1 MPLRSS
7 LRALVH
13 RALPHRPHL
22 RRALQALGLGLSCA
36 TAQAGYFQWDA
47 VELPAASGASCGNG
61 SPYRFFVNRTPF
73 TSKTVVMFEGGGACW
88 DQGACKG
95 GTLLDAVN
103 PDGIP
108 ANYMTDFNRQAHWG
122 LVTPF
127 TARIDPLQAVQTQG
141 WNIVYLTY
149 CTGDVHTGNKVAVYD
164 NVDPTKPLSY
174 FHRGAVN
181 AKAVAAWMASNM
193 RQPEHLLLTGFSAGG
208 VGSAAL
214 YPAFRNALK
223 PKKMALLSDSG
234 PLFDVPRNATPE
246 QAPSVLLH
254 SKIRAVW
261 GLDGPNGLVTE
272 LVTKYPGAGNA
283 DNLGSITAGLGKI
296 FPNDR
301 IGYANFQEDSIFSA
315 FSYQKFY
322 PEIANAPDDATRLKL
337 INQKWRQELIPWI
350 AQMEAQPNI
359 GYYIPNKR
367 EMNGSHCLTIMT
379 FAGTSIVEAS
389 LHDVGRFVDNLLDGQ
404 GTPMRAFE
412 RNPTSQRV
420 LLSDWIADKLL
431 TLLVP

>member
-1 MPLRSS
+1 MSLRSILKVAIQASAAS
-7 LRALVH
+7 LVCVAAH
-13 RALPHRPHL
+13 
-22 RRALQALGLGLSCA
+22 
-36 TAQAGYFQWDA
+36 AGYLQWEM
-47 VELPAASGASCGNG
+47 VELPASSGASCGNG
-61 SPYRFFVNRTPF
+61 TPYRFFVNRTPF

-108 ANYMTDFNRQAHWG
+108 TNYMTDWNRQAHLG

-127 TARIDPLQAVQTQG
+127 TMRLHPLQSVQTQS

-164 NVDPTKPLSY
+164 NLDPAHPMAY
-174 FHRGAVN
+174 HHRGAVN
-181 AKAVAAWMASNM
+181 AKAVAAWMAKNM
-193 RQPEHLLLTGFSAGG
+193 KQPDKLFLTGFSAGG
-208 VGSAAL
+208 VGSTAL
-214 YPAFRNALK
+214 YPAFREALK
-223 PKKMALLSDSG
+223 PKQMALLADSG
-234 PLFDVPRNATPE
+234 PLFNVPRDATPQ

-254 SKIRAVW
+254 NKIRTVW

-272 LVTKYPGAGNA
+272 LITKYPGAGNA
-283 DNLGSITAGLGKI
+283 DNLGSVTAGIGKI

-301 IGYANFQEDSIFSA
+301 IGYANFQEDTNFSA

-322 PEIANAPDDATRLKL
+322 PEIANAPDEATRLKL
-337 INQKWRQELIPWI
+337 LNQKWRQEITPWV
-350 AQMEAQPNI
+350 AQMETQPNI

-367 EMNGSHCLTIMT
+367 EINGSHCLTIVT
-379 FAGTSIVEAS
+379 FAGTSIVEAG
-389 LHDVGRFVDNLLDGQ
+389 LHDVGRFVDNLIDGK

-412 RNPTSQRV
+412 KNPSSQRV
-420 LLSDWIADKLL
+420 LLSDWFADLIAP
-431 TLLVP
+431 LVP

>member
-1 MPLRSS
+1 MSLRSILKVAVQASAAS
-7 LRALVH
+7 LV
-13 RALPHRPHL
+13 
-22 RRALQALGLGLSCA
+22 CA
-36 TAQAGYFQWDA
+36 AAHAGYLQWET
-47 VELPAASGASCGNG
+47 VELPASSGATCGNG
-61 SPYRFFVNRTPF
+61 TPYRFFVNRTPF

-108 ANYMTDFNRQAHWG
+108 TNYMTDWNRQAHLG

-127 TARIDPLQAVQTQG
+127 TMRLHPLQSVQTQS

-149 CTGDVHTGNKVAVYD
+149 CTGDVHTGNKVALYD
-164 NVDPTKPLSY
+164 NVDPLNPMAY
-174 FHRGAVN
+174 HHRGMVN
-181 AKAVAAWMASNM
+181 AKAVAAWMAKNLK
-193 RQPEHLLLTGFSAGG
+193 QPEKLFLTGFSAGG

-214 YPAFRNALK
+214 YPAFREALK
-223 PKKMALLSDSG
+223 PKQMSLLADSG
-234 PLFDVPRNATPE
+234 PLFNVPRNATPE

-254 SKIRAVW
+254 NKIRTVW

-272 LVTKYPGAGNA
+272 LMAKYPGAGSA

-301 IGYANFQEDSIFSA
+301 IGYANFQEDTNFSA

-322 PEIANAPDDATRLKL
+322 PEIANAPDNETRLKL
-337 INQKWRQELIPWI
+337 LNQKWRQEITPWV
-350 AQMEAQPNI
+350 AQMETQPNI

-367 EMNGSHCLTIMT
+367 ELNGSHCATIVT
-379 FAGTSIVEAS
+379 FGGTSIVEAG
-389 LHDVGRFVDNLLDGQ
+389 LHDVGRFVDNLIDGK
-404 GTPMRAFE
+404 GTPIRAFE
-412 RNPTSQRV
+412 KTPTSQRV
-420 LLSDWIADKLL
+420 LISDWFADLIAPLL
-431 TLLVP
+431 P

>member
-1 MPLRSS
+1 MIRPLSAR
-7 LRALVH
+7 LAARVL
-13 RALPHRPHL
+13 
-22 RRALQALGLGLSCA
+22 ALGVLGASA
-36 TAQAGYFQWDA
+36 AHAGYFQWET
-47 VELPAASGASCGNG
+47 VELPASSGASCGNG
-61 SPYRFFVNRTPF
+61 TPYRFFVNRTPF

-108 ANYMTDFNRQAHWG
+108 TNYMSDFNRMAHLG

-127 TARIDPLQAVQTQG
+127 TARVHPLQAVQTQS

-149 CTGDVHTGNKVAVYD
+149 CTGDVHTGNKVGVYN
-164 NVDPTKPLSY
+164 NVDPSQPLAY
-174 FHRGAVN
+174 YHRGAVN
-181 AKAVAAWMASNM
+181 AKAVAAWMARNM
-193 RQPEHLLLTGFSAGG
+193 KQPDHLLLTGFSAGG

-214 YPAFRNALK
+214 YPAFRETLA

-234 PLFDVPRNATPE
+234 PLFDVPRNATPA

-254 SKIRAVW
+254 NKIRTVW
-261 GLDGPNGLVTE
+261 GLDGPQGLVTE
-272 LVTKYPGAGNA
+272 LAGKYPQAGSA

-296 FPNDR
+296 FPKDR
-301 IGYANFQEDSIFSA
+301 LGYANFQEDSVFSA

-337 INQKWRQELIPWI
+337 LNQKWRQELTPWV
-350 AQMEAQPNI
+350 AQMETQPNI

-367 EMNGSHCLTIMT
+367 ELNGAHCLTIMT
-379 FAGTSIVEAS
+379 FGGTSIVERGLTSVKA
-389 LHDVGRFVDNLLDGQ
+389 FVDNLLDGT
-404 GTPMRAFE
+404 GPVMRAWE
-412 RNPTSQRV
+412 ANPTSQRV
-420 LLSDWIADKLL
+420 LLSDWFADWFGPLL
-431 TLLVP
+431 L

>member
-1 MPLRSS
+1 MSLRSI
-7 LRALVH
+7 LKVAV
-13 RALPHRPHL
+13 
-22 RRALQALGLGLSCA
+22 QA
-36 TAQAGYFQWDA
+36 TAASLVCAAAHAGYLQWET
-47 VELPAASGASCGNG
+47 VELPASSGATCGNG
-61 SPYRFFVNRTPF
+61 TPYRFFVNRTPF

-108 ANYMTDFNRQAHWG
+108 TNYMTDWNRQAHLG

-127 TARIDPLQAVQTQG
+127 TMRLHPLQSVQTQS

-164 NVDPTKPLSY
+164 NVDPANPMAY
-174 FHRGAVN
+174 HHRGMVN
-181 AKAVAAWMASNM
+181 AKAVAAWMAKNLK
-193 RQPEHLLLTGFSAGG
+193 QPEKLFLTGFSAGG

-214 YPAFRNALK
+214 YPAFREALK
-223 PKKMALLSDSG
+223 PKQMSLLADSG
-234 PLFDVPRNATPE
+234 PLFNVPRDATPE

-254 SKIRAVW
+254 NKIRTVW
-261 GLDGPNGLVTE
+261 GLDGANGLVTE
-272 LVTKYPGAGNA
+272 LITKYPGAGSA

-301 IGYANFQEDSIFSA
+301 IGYANFQEDTNFSA

-322 PEIANAPDDATRLKL
+322 PEIANAPDNETRLKL
-337 INQKWRQELIPWI
+337 LNQKWRQEITPWV
-350 AQMEAQPNI
+350 AQMETQPNI

-367 EMNGSHCLTIMT
+367 ELNGSHCLTIVT
-379 FAGTSIVEAS
+379 FGGTSIVETG
-389 LHDVGRFVDNLLDGQ
+389 LKDVGRFVDNLIDGK
-404 GTPMRAFE
+404 GTPIRAFE
-412 RNPTSQRV
+412 KNPTSQRV
-420 LLSDWIADKLL
+420 LISDWFADLIAPLL
-431 TLLVP
+431 P

>member
-1 MPLRSS
+1 MSLRSV
-7 LRALVH
+7 LKVAV
-13 RALPHRPHL
+13 
-22 RRALQALGLGLSCA
+22 QA
-36 TAQAGYFQWDA
+36 TAASLVCAAAHAGYLQWET
-47 VELPAASGASCGNG
+47 VELPASSGASCGNG
-61 SPYRFFVNRTPF
+61 TPYRFFVNRTPF

-108 ANYMTDFNRQAHWG
+108 TNYMTDWNRQAHLG

-127 TARIDPLQAVQTQG
+127 TMRLHPLQSVQTQS

-164 NVDPTKPLSY
+164 NVDPANPMAY
-174 FHRGAVN
+174 HHRGMVN
-181 AKAVAAWMASNM
+181 AKAVAAWMAKNLK
-193 RQPEHLLLTGFSAGG
+193 QPDKLFLTGFSAGG

-214 YPAFRNALK
+214 YPAFREALK
-223 PKKMALLSDSG
+223 PKQMSLLADSG
-234 PLFDVPRNATPE
+234 PLFSVPRDATPE

-254 SKIRAVW
+254 NKIRTVW
-261 GLDGPNGLVTE
+261 GLDGANGLVTE
-272 LVTKYPGAGNA
+272 LITKYPSAGSA

-301 IGYANFQEDSIFSA
+301 IGYANFQEDTNFSA

-322 PEIANAPDDATRLKL
+322 PEIANAPDNETRLKL
-337 INQKWRQELIPWI
+337 LNQKWRQEITPWV
-350 AQMEAQPNI
+350 AQMETQPNI

-367 EMNGSHCLTIMT
+367 ELNGSHCLTIVT
-379 FAGTSIVEAS
+379 FGGTSIVEAG
-389 LHDVGRFVDNLLDGQ
+389 LKDVGRFVDNLIDGK

-412 RNPTSQRV
+412 KNPTSQRV
-420 LLSDWIADKLL
+420 LISDWFADLIAPLL
-431 TLLVP
+431 P

>member
-1 MPLRSS
+1 LRSV
-7 LRALVH
+7 LKVAV
-13 RALPHRPHL
+13 
-22 RRALQALGLGLSCA
+22 QA
-36 TAQAGYFQWDA
+36 TAASLVCAAAHAGYLQWET
-47 VELPAASGASCGNG
+47 VELPASSGASCGNG
-61 SPYRFFVNRTPF
+61 TPYRFFVNRTPF

-108 ANYMTDFNRQAHWG
+108 TNYMTDWNRQAHLG

-127 TARIDPLQAVQTQG
+127 TMRLHPLQSVQTQS

-164 NVDPTKPLSY
+164 NVDPANPMAY
-174 FHRGAVN
+174 HHRGMVN
-181 AKAVAAWMASNM
+181 AKAVAAWMAKNLK
-193 RQPEHLLLTGFSAGG
+193 QPDKLFLTGFSAGG

-214 YPAFRNALK
+214 YPAFREALK
-223 PKKMALLSDSG
+223 PKQMSLLADSG
-234 PLFDVPRNATPE
+234 PLFSVPRDATPE

-254 SKIRAVW
+254 NKIRTVW
-261 GLDGPNGLVTE
+261 GLDGANGLVTE
-272 LVTKYPGAGNA
+272 LITKYPGAGSA

-301 IGYANFQEDSIFSA
+301 IGYANFQEDTNFSA

-322 PEIANAPDDATRLKL
+322 PEIANAPDNETRLKL
-337 INQKWRQELIPWI
+337 LNQKWRQEITPWV
-350 AQMEAQPNI
+350 AQMETQPNI

-367 EMNGSHCLTIMT
+367 ELNGSHCLTIVT
-379 FAGTSIVEAS
+379 FGGTSIVEAG
-389 LHDVGRFVDNLLDGQ
+389 LKDVGRFVDNLIDGK

-412 RNPTSQRV
+412 KNPTSQRV
-420 LLSDWIADKLL
+420 LISDWFADLIAPLL
-431 TLLVP
+431 P

>member
-1 MPLRSS
+1 MSLRSV
-7 LRALVH
+7 LKVAV
-13 RALPHRPHL
+13 
-22 RRALQALGLGLSCA
+22 QA
-36 TAQAGYFQWDA
+36 TAASLVCAAAHAGYLQWET
-47 VELPAASGASCGNG
+47 VELPASSGATCGNG
-61 SPYRFFVNRTPF
+61 TPYRFFVNRTPF

-108 ANYMTDFNRQAHWG
+108 TNYMTDWNRQAHLG

-127 TARIDPLQAVQTQG
+127 TMRLHPLQSVQTQS

-164 NVDPTKPLSY
+164 NVDPANPMAY
-174 FHRGAVN
+174 HHRGMVN
-181 AKAVAAWMASNM
+181 AKAVAAWMAKNLK
-193 RQPEHLLLTGFSAGG
+193 QPEKLFLTGFSAGG

-214 YPAFRNALK
+214 YPAFREALK
-223 PKKMALLSDSG
+223 PKQMSLLADSG
-234 PLFDVPRNATPE
+234 PLFNVPRDATPE

-254 SKIRAVW
+254 NKIRTVW
-261 GLDGPNGLVTE
+261 GLDGVNGLVTE
-272 LVTKYPGAGNA
+272 LITKYPGAGSA

-301 IGYANFQEDSIFSA
+301 IGYANFQEDTNFSA

-322 PEIANAPDDATRLKL
+322 PEIANAPDNETRLKL
-337 INQKWRQELIPWI
+337 LNQKWRQEITPWV
-350 AQMEAQPNI
+350 AQMETQPNI

-367 EMNGSHCLTIMT
+367 ELNGSHCLTIVT
-379 FAGTSIVEAS
+379 FGGTSIVETG
-389 LHDVGRFVDNLLDGQ
+389 LKDVGRFVDNLIDGK
-404 GTPMRAFE
+404 GTPIRAFE
-412 RNPTSQRV
+412 KNPTSQRV
-420 LLSDWIADKLL
+420 LISDWFADLIAPLL
-431 TLLVP
+431 P

>member
-1 MPLRSS
+1 MSLRSV
-7 LRALVH
+7 LKVAV
-13 RALPHRPHL
+13 
-22 RRALQALGLGLSCA
+22 QA
-36 TAQAGYFQWDA
+36 TAASLVCAAAHAGYLQWET
-47 VELPAASGASCGNG
+47 VELPASSGASCGNG
-61 SPYRFFVNRTPF
+61 TPYRFFVNRTPF

-108 ANYMTDFNRQAHWG
+108 TNYMTDWNRQAHLG

-127 TARIDPLQAVQTQG
+127 TMRLHPLQSVQTQS

-164 NVDPTKPLSY
+164 KVDPANPMAY
-174 FHRGAVN
+174 HHRGMVN
-181 AKAVAAWMASNM
+181 AKAVAAWMAKNLK
-193 RQPEHLLLTGFSAGG
+193 QPEKLFLTGFSAGG

-214 YPAFRNALK
+214 YPAFREALK
-223 PKKMALLSDSG
+223 PKQMSLLADSG
-234 PLFDVPRNATPE
+234 PLFNVPRNATPE

-254 SKIRAVW
+254 NKIRTVW
-261 GLDGPNGLVTE
+261 GLDGANGLVTE
-272 LVTKYPGAGNA
+272 LITKYPGAGSA

-301 IGYANFQEDSIFSA
+301 IGYANFQEDTNFSA

-322 PEIANAPDDATRLKL
+322 PEIANAPDNETRLKL
-337 INQKWRQELIPWI
+337 LNQKWRQEITPWV
-350 AQMEAQPNI
+350 AQMETQPNI

-367 EMNGSHCLTIMT
+367 ELNGSHCLTIVT
-379 FAGTSIVEAS
+379 FGGTSIVETG
-389 LHDVGRFVDNLLDGQ
+389 LKDVGRFVDNLIDGK
-404 GTPMRAFE
+404 GTPIRAFE
-412 RNPTSQRV
+412 KNPTSQRV
-420 LLSDWIADKLL
+420 LISDWFADLIAPLL
-431 TLLVP
+431 P

>member
-1 MPLRSS
+1 MSLRSV
-7 LRALVH
+7 LKVAV
-13 RALPHRPHL
+13 
-22 RRALQALGLGLSCA
+22 QA
-36 TAQAGYFQWDA
+36 TAASLVCAAAHAGYLQWET
-47 VELPAASGASCGNG
+47 VELPASSGASCGNG
-61 SPYRFFVNRTPF
+61 TPYRFFVNRTPF

-108 ANYMTDFNRQAHWG
+108 TNYMTDWNRQAHLG

-127 TARIDPLQAVQTQG
+127 TMRLHPLQSVQTQS

-164 NVDPTKPLSY
+164 NVDPANPMAY
-174 FHRGAVN
+174 HHRGAVN
-181 AKAVAAWMASNM
+181 AKAVAAWMAKNM
-193 RQPEHLLLTGFSAGG
+193 KQPEKLFLTGFSAGG

-214 YPAFRNALK
+214 YPAFREALK
-223 PKKMALLSDSG
+223 PKQMSLLADSG
-234 PLFDVPRNATPE
+234 PLFNVPRDATPE

-254 SKIRAVW
+254 NKIRTVW
-261 GLDGPNGLVTE
+261 GLDGANGLVTE
-272 LVTKYPGAGNA
+272 LITKYPGAGSA

-301 IGYANFQEDSIFSA
+301 IGYANFQEDTNFSA

-322 PEIANAPDDATRLKL
+322 PEIANAPDNETRLKL
-337 INQKWRQELIPWI
+337 LNQKWRQEITPWV
-350 AQMEAQPNI
+350 AQMETQPNI

-367 EMNGSHCLTIMT
+367 ELNGSHCLTIVT
-379 FAGTSIVEAS
+379 FGGTSIVEAG
-389 LHDVGRFVDNLLDGQ
+389 LKDVGRFVDNLIDGK

-412 RNPTSQRV
+412 KNPTSQRV
-420 LLSDWIADKLL
+420 LLSDWFADLIAPLL
-431 TLLVP
+431 P